1 MYILIKRIIRLF
13 LLSLFAVWMITSAC
27 PASADGKWQK
37 YELPA
42 GDTDASPYM
51 HYWVYT
57 PDDLKP
63 GLPLVV
69 YLHSSS
75 GMINSA
81 LRNEESGLPSLIIS
95 GEIPAPESI
104 VLVPQHP
111 GLFDDTWSMVLDSV
125 IACVEKVACDYKV
138 DRSRISL
145 TGFSLGGIGMWDL
158 VVAKPGVY
166 SRLLCLDAR
175 INKLSQLPECFR
187 GCEIRIYTARRDQA
201 INTDTLFR
209 FVSQLD
215 GAGIPVACTEL
226 DSVHQELPKAV
237 YSDESVREWLWL
249 NAENKNAPEKTP
261 AP

>member
-1 MYILIKRIIRLF
+1 MYFLTRRVIHLF
-13 LLSLFAVWMITSAC
+13 LLSFFAVLVIMAAY
-27 PASADGKWQK
+27 PASADGEWKK

-42 GDTDASPYM
+42 GNTESSPYM

-81 LRNEESGLPSLIIS
+81 LRSGESGLPSLIIS

-249 NAENKNAPEKTP
+249 ITENKNGPEKTP

>member
-111 GLFDDTWSMVLDSV
+111 GLFDDTWSMALDSV

-158 VVAKPGVY
+158 VVAKPGE
-166 SRLLCLDAR
+166 RLRDSDLHSAQGRRHQYGYFVQVCQPAERGGNPRYLHGTGQRPPGTPEDGLFGR
-175 INKLSQLPECFR
+175 IGP
-187 GCEIRIYTARRDQA
+187 GMVMA
-201 INTDTLFR
+201 
-209 FVSQLD
+209 
-215 GAGIPVACTEL
+215 
-226 DSVHQELPKAV
+226 
-237 YSDESVREWLWL
+237 
-249 NAENKNAPEKTP
+249 
-261 AP
+261 